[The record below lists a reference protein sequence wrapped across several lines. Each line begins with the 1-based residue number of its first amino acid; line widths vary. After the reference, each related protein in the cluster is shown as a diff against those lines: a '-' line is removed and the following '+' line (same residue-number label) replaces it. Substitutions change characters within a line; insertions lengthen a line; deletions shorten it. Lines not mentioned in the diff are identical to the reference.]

1 MIRNS
6 VECFRNQRKDGLP
19 LVSEFMSSIDAQVI
33 APLHMRLFTNRGV
46 CALFKALPQA
56 SQQLITDMRALYG
69 DLSRVEQ
76 ALLSNIPISTVVDE
90 LHELA

>member
-1 MIRNS
+1 M
-6 VECFRNQRKDGLP
+6 
-19 LVSEFMSSIDAQVI
+19 
-33 APLHMRLFTNRGV
+33 
-46 CALFKALPQA
+46 FKALPQA
-56 SQQLITDMRALYG
+56 SQLLITDMRALYG